1 MKKFKRVMYGVA
13 INAVILSYRL
23 TLRIAP
29 NHKKLEL
36 ASSMQALIDQ
46 YVDSK
51 DPLIVMAIVRLC
63 SINVNTI
70 GRVITHDNINQK

>member
-13 INAVILSYRL
+13 INAVILLYRL
-23 TLRIAP
+23 TLRIVP

-36 ASSMQALIDQ
+36 ASSMQALIGQ

-51 DPLIVMAIVRLC
+51 DPLIVMAIVRIC

-70 GRVITHDNINQK
+70 GRVITHGNINQK